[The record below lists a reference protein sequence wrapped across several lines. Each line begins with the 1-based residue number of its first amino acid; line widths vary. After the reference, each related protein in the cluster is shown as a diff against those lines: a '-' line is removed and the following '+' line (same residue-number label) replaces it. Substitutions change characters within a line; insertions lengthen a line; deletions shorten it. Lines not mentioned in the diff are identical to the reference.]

1 MDLPTTNLHRIY
13 RVVEY
18 LYKKTKEEQIMKA
31 DYINMIINFSIL
43 GLLIYLAVAINEIKE
58 KPRQPAMM
66 GYDNS
71 LELRYNIQQFLN
83 NALKEAINQQET
95 Q

>member
-1 MDLPTTNLHRIY
+1 
-13 RVVEY
+13 
-18 LYKKTKEEQIMKA
+18 MKA
-31 DYINMIINFSIL
+31 DYINMIINFSIQ
-43 GLLIYLAVAINEIKE
+43 GLLIYLAVAINEIKD

-71 LELRYNIQQFLN
+71 LELKYNIQEFLN
-83 NALKEAINQQET
+83 NALKEAINQQES

>member
-1 MDLPTTNLHRIY
+1 
-13 RVVEY
+13 
-18 LYKKTKEEQIMKA
+18 MKA
-31 DYINMIINFSIL
+31 DYINMMINFSIL
-43 GLLIYLAVAINEIKE
+43 ALLIYLAVQGHDLRNPPKH
-58 KPRQPAMM
+58 QPAMM

-83 NALKEAINQQET
+83 NALKEAINQQES